1 MGAGAS
7 AGSADLKSKVF
18 LSEAGDNFF
27 IPLKNLASHLKVYQ
41 HCTTGEVLV
50 LVDHNIGEIS
60 SIVDQPNDWFPVS
73 VSKKESK
80 YLETLKVLTSL
91 NEREGQSSE
100 GNGRLSSRTVE
111 SGLMSLKRHDSDRS
125 LLDNLRVVGPE
136 SDRNRKMSDDPARKG
151 KLLPPI
157 SIPPSLFGQTMP
169 LTPHRMIGESNLG
182 SKRLLVLGRSDDNS
196 PASPRTQVADVTVAI
211 NGRRD
216 SDSDFGGSPCQAKES
231 PLALKSSR
239 KPRSVKALRLSD
251 DSAVTTEHKGSDAAN
266 QLDIEVQI
274 DSDMIESAAADCCQ
288 DSSAVIARLV
298 RENLVY
304 NAESRTHCC
313 LICGDVADD
322 SYPIEQV
329 SQTKKYRSIFLGFVR
344 CLREFNVHCYQQ

>member
-50 LVDHNIGEIS
+50 LVDHNIGEIGG
-60 SIVDQPNDWFPVS
+60 IVDHPNDWFPVA

-100 GNGRLSSRTVE
+100 GNGKLSSRTAE
-111 SGLMSLKRHDSDRS
+111 SGQISLKGHDSERS
-125 LLDNLRVVGPE
+125 LLDNLRIVGPE
-136 SDRNRKMSDDPARKG
+136 SDRNNRKVNDVGEPIRKS

-157 SIPPSLFGQTMP
+157 TIPTSIFGQSNPATP
-169 LTPHRMIGESNLG
+169 LRLIGESSLG
-182 SKRLLVLGRSDDNS
+182 SKRLMVLGARSDENS
-196 PASPRTQVADVTVAI
+196 PHSPRMHVVDGTAATS
-211 NGRRD
+211 GRRD
-216 SDSDFGGSPCQAKES
+216 SDSEFGGSPGHTKES
-231 PLALKSSR
+231 PSASKSPKKPKSIKAL
-239 KPRSVKALRLSD
+239 LRLSD
-251 DSAVTTEHKGSDAAN
+251 DSAVTTEQKCSDAAN

-274 DSDMIESAAADCCQ
+274 DSDMIESAAADCRQ
-288 DSSAVIARLV
+288 DSSAVLARLV

-329 SQTKKYRSIFLGFVR
+329 SFGEVIFIEEAVCPRG
-344 CLREFNVHCYQQ
+344 

>member
-50 LVDHNIGEIS
+50 LVDHNIGEIG
-60 SIVDQPNDWFPVS
+60 SIVDQPNDWFPVA

-91 NEREGQSSE
+91 NEREGQLSE
-100 GNGRLSSRTVE
+100 GNGKLSSRTVE
-111 SGLMSLKRHDSDRS
+111 SGHVSLKRHDSDRS
-125 LLDNLRVVGPE
+125 LLDNLRVVGSD
-136 SDRNRKMSDDPARKG
+136 SDRNNRKLSDDLTRKS

-157 SIPPSLFGQTMP
+157 NIPPSLFGQTMP
-169 LTPHRMIGESNLG
+169 LTPHRLIGESNLG
-182 SKRLLVLGRSDDNS
+182 SKRLLVLGGRSDENS
-196 PASPRTQVADVTVAI
+196 PLSPSTQVADATVATG
-211 NGRRD
+211 GRLD
-216 SDSDFGGSPCQAKES
+216 SDSDFGGSPGQTKES
-231 PLALKSSR
+231 PLASKSSR

-288 DSSAVIARLV
+288 DSSAILARLV

-329 SQTKKYRSIFLGFVR
+329 SAKEMTWKL
-344 CLREFNVHCYQQ
+344 C

>member
-50 LVDHNIGEIS
+50 LVDHNIGEIG
-60 SIVDQPNDWFPVS
+60 SIVDHPNDWFPVS

-100 GNGRLSSRTVE
+100 GNGRLSSRTAE
-111 SGLMSLKRHDSDRS
+111 SGHVSLKRHDSDRS

-136 SDRNRKMSDDPARKG
+136 SDKPRKMSDDPARKG

-157 SIPPSLFGQTMP
+157 NIPPSLFGQTMP
-169 LTPHRMIGESNLG
+169 LTPHRLIGESNLG
-182 SKRLLVLGRSDDNS
+182 SKRLLVLGARSDDNS
-196 PASPRTQVADVTVAI
+196 PPSPRTQVVDATVAI
-211 NGRRD
+211 SGRRD
-216 SDSDFGGSPCQAKES
+216 NDSDFGGSPGQTKES
-231 PLALKSSR
+231 PLASKSSR

-266 QLDIEVQI
+266 QLDVEVQI

-288 DSSAVIARLV
+288 DSSAVLARLV

-304 NAESRTHCC
+304 NPESRTHCC

-329 SQTKKYRSIFLGFVR
+329 SLDRMMKKLD
-344 CLREFNVHCYQQ
+344 